1 MKKTIYSIIFLLLA
15 NTLFAQQDANYNF
28 YLFNK
33 LLINPGYTG
42 GAERLSFTALYRNQW
57 ANIKGA
63 PQEFTFSVHSPL
75 ANDRHALGLNL
86 LNDVIGP
93 YNNLNVSGSYAFR
106 LPINK
111 YKLGI
116 GIQAGFNQY
125 STKWSA
131 LTAFQNGDG
140 TYQNQT
146 KSVFKPIVGLGIFFS
161 NKTWAVGFS
170 VPNIMGNKLDVSP
183 KNNLAIKENVH
194 YYLTAEYLVRFKKT
208 NAIKLKPS
216 ILAKYTNGG
225 PFNLD
230 ANLYLIFK
238 DVFWLG
244 GGYRTDNSGS
254 ISALVNIDKVKNNKA
269 LNFRIGYAYEIAN
282 STIRKISAGSHEVIL
297 GFDIARADQR
307 IISPRYF

>member
-1 MKKTIYSIIFLLLA
+1 MKKIIYSTFLLLLA
-15 NTLFAQQDANYNF
+15 YTAFAQQDANYNF

-42 GAERLSFTALYRNQW
+42 GADRLSFTALYRNQW
-57 ANIKGA
+57 AGIKGA

-93 YNNLNVSGSYAFR
+93 YNNLNISGSYAFR
-106 LPINK
+106 LPIKK

-131 LTAFQNGDG
+131 LTAVQNGDG

-161 NKTWAVGFS
+161 NKTWAIGFS

-183 KNNLAIKENVH
+183 NNNLAIKENVH

-208 NAIKLKPS
+208 DVIKLKPS

-225 PFNLD
+225 PFNID

-254 ISALVNIDKVKNNKA
+254 VCALINIDKVKNNKA

-282 STIRKISAGSHEVIL
+282 NTIRKISAGSHEVIF
-297 GFDIARADQR
+297 GFDLARADQR